1 MDDQLD
7 SLGRFDE
14 LADSSVMVV
23 QTLVPLQK
31 VGFLD
36 FLKIS
41 WPRIDPLHYLESDVL
56 PMAIEITL
64 NVEKVT
70 M

>member
-1 MDDQLD
+1 MILTFIFFEFLIPLDDQLD

-36 FLKIS
+36 FGDFLAT
-41 WPRIDPLHYLESDVL
+41 D
-56 PMAIEITL
+56 
-64 NVEKVT
+64 
-70 M
+70 